1 VNFTYT
7 LGIRV
12 FDPETTTTF
21 SKLTKLDDVSSPGLP
36 DHLFVSLFMQCRV
49 CHYTMTKHVFRY
61 HTCLGEMPTA
71 SGPVIDLSAGD
82 EASDMESETGP
93 GE

>member
-7 LGIRV
+7 LGIQV
-12 FDPETTTTF
+12 CDSETTTMF
-21 SKLTKLDDVSSPGLP
+21 SKLTKLDNVSFLGLP
-36 DHLFVSLFMQCRV
+36 DHLFMGLFMQCRM
-49 CHYTMTKHVFRY
+49 CHYTMTKHVFWY
-61 HTCLGEMPTA
+61 HTCPGEMATT

-82 EASDMESETGP
+82 EALDMESETGP